1 MAFTCYETA
10 AEPGMMSTM
19 VCHETAAVLPS
30 REEIQAL
37 YESHMT
43 TYMAALKEAYTGYVQ
58 AVADLDL
65 INFQL
70 QTLALRIANE
80 EATIKAGLTPSP
92 DYSNMIQR
100 TKFLETQKAAKN
112 LDISN
117 YQAALDRMA
126 FDIKNYMS
134 TMKAQ
139 LDNYAIPTAT
149 YEQTFALVKSEVP
162 AIPSLA
168 LPPVPMKE
176 AISTAPVLPQIIQQT
191 SIPLADLKAEA
202 VIPAKNNMPL
212 IAGALIGLLMLARR
226 R

>member
-1 MAFTCYETA
+1 MSFNCYETA
-10 AEPGMMSTM
+10 AEPGMMTTM
-19 VCHETAAVLPS
+19 VCHETATALPS

-43 TYMAALKEAYTGYVQ
+43 TYMADLKEAYTGYVQ

-70 QTLALRIANE
+70 QTLASRIANE
-80 EATIKAGLTPSP
+80 QITIKAGLAPSS
-92 DYSNMIQR
+92 DYSNMIER
-100 TKFLETQKAAKN
+100 TKFLESQKTAKN
-112 LDISN
+112 LEISN
-117 YQAALDRMA
+117 YQASLDRLA
-126 FDIKNYMS
+126 FDIKNYMT

-162 AIPSLA
+162 AIPSLM
-168 LPPVPMKE
+168 PPVTMTT
-176 AISTAPVLPQIIQQT
+176 AISTVPVPPQIVQQT